1 MGGKVAY
8 VLVQRGPSGEDRS
21 RETRV
26 GDEGVGEEEGG
37 DRQGVRTRTGG
48 RGGRSLGSVAVPVGR
63 SIDRS
68 VRIPLWP
75 ASRQDA
81 CLSQSSNRIFGGAS

>member
-8 VLVQRGPSGEDRS
+8 VLVQRGTSGEGRS

-37 DRQGVRTRTGG
+37 DRQGVRTKAGG
-48 RGGRSLGSVAVPVGR
+48 RGGGSLGSVAVQVGR
-63 SIDRS
+63 S
-68 VRIPLWP
+68 VRASLWP
-75 ASRQDA
+75 ASLQDA
-81 CLSQSSNRIFGGAS
+81 CLPQSSNRFFGGLS